1 MAERG
6 IDRLLKAELKAT
18 VKETIQEV
26 LEGDGEV
33 YLNQKEFL
41 ATFGMFTKEFLARYG
56 KYLPRVGGT
65 IVLPDGTEI
74 RTKGYGYPKHKISR
88 LIREGAIP
96 ANMRGTGPE
105 AAGIR

>member
-1 MAERG
+1 M
-6 IDRLLKAELKAT
+6 DRLLKAELKAT

-41 ATFGMFTKEFLARYG
+41 ATFGMFTKEWLARYG
-56 KYLPRVGGT
+56 KYLPRVCGT

-74 RTKGYGYPKHKISR
+74 RTKGYGYPKHKIGR
-88 LIREGAIP
+88 MIREGVIL
-96 ANMRGTGPE
+96 ANLRGTGPRGAE

>member
-1 MAERG
+1 M
-6 IDRLLKAELKAT
+6 DRLLKAELKAT

-41 ATFGMFTKEFLARYG
+41 ETFGMFTKEWMARYG
-56 KYLPRVGGT
+56 KYLPRVCGT

-74 RTKGYGYPKHKISR
+74 RTKGYGYPKHKIGR
-88 LIREGAIP
+88 MIREGVIL
-96 ANMRGTGPE
+96 ANL
-105 AAGIR
+105 